1 MNISLAGLEI
11 NIYGINRVKLE
22 MDGNDVP
29 SMSHIPKINAE
40 QATKKARNYLNET
53 GYGYYFIEQVKHEG
67 GNWRVRATTMA
78 NKLVV
83 TISDTGEIIELEPI
97 DG

>member
-1 MNISLAGLEI
+1 MKDSDIS
-11 NIYGINRVKLE
+11 
-22 MDGNDVP
+22 

-40 QATKKARNYLNET
+40 QATDLARHYLDKT
-53 GYGYYFIEQVKHEG
+53 GYAYYFIEQVKHEG
-67 GNWRVRATTMA
+67 GDWRVRATTMA

-83 TISDTGEIIELEPI
+83 TISDTGEILKLEPI